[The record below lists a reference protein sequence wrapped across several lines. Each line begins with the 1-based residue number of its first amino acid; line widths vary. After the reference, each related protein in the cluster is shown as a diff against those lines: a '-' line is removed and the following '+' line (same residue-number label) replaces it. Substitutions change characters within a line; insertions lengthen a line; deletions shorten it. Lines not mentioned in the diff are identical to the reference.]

1 MKKKWNF
8 LTTTLT
14 GALLCI
20 LLISTGCSKQALS
33 SDATNE
39 NIKTDLSENVIYGS
53 DGRQDLYQ
61 TSTALK
67 LLADSTVALIKNS
80 DLTEQSGKTLIKGK
94 SFASAYQLCSSE
106 KFREQNIS
114 AFCSGSLVES
124 DTIIT
129 AGHCITS
136 QSDCVNTSFV
146 FGFAVKS
153 AGVLPTQVNSNEVYR
168 CREIIHR
175 VLENSGVDYA
185 VIKLDRA
192 VTNHAILK
200 VRRTGEASI
209 GDPLLVIGHPA
220 GLPTKITTGGKVRS
234 TANSGYL
241 VTNLDTYG
249 GNSGSAV
256 FNAQT
261 LEIEGILVR
270 GEQDFVSQ
278 GGCNVSKVCTDDS
291 CRGEDVTR
299 ISVLRQYIPQST
311 TQPPTPPVSSTPVV
325 TPETYSSAQVLNV
338 PDNSTTGATSSI
350 NVASTAKG
358 RKVFISVNV
367 VHPYIGDLVVKVIA
381 HDGKT
386 VTLHSR
392 AGGSADNIV
401 KTFDATAALGGVASA
416 GTYKLL
422 VQDLAKDDSGSLR
435 SWSVKFQ

>member
-8 LTTTLT
+8 LSTATV
-14 GALLCI
+14 LLCSSV
-20 LLISTGCSKQALS
+20 LTAGCAKEALS
-33 SDATNE
+33 GHSEE
-39 NIKTDLSENVIYGS
+39 NVKTELTENVIYGQ
-53 DGRQDLYQ
+53 DGRQDVYQ
-61 TSTALK
+61 ASEALK
-67 LLADSTVALIKNS
+67 LLADSTVALVKNT
-80 DLTEQSGKTLIKGK
+80 DLSEANGRVSIAGK
-94 SFASAYQLCSSE
+94 SFASSYQLCSSE
-106 KFREQNIS
+106 RFREQNTS
-114 AFCSGSLVES
+114 AFCSGSLVAP

-136 QSDCVNTSFV
+136 QSDCVGTSFV
-146 FGFAVKS
+146 FGFAVRS
-153 AGVLPTQVNSNEVYR
+153 AGVLPSQVSSSEVYR
-168 CREIIHR
+168 CREIVSR
-175 VLENSGVDYA
+175 VLENSGRDYA

-192 VTNHAILK
+192 VTNHAVLK
-200 VRRTGEASI
+200 VRQSGEASV
-209 GDPLLVIGHPA
+209 GDPLLVIGHPV

-234 TANSGYL
+234 IANSDYL

-299 ISVLRQYIPQST
+299 ISVLRQHIPQTSVP
-311 TQPPTPPVSSTPVV
+311 TQPNPPTNPVPAAETFSST
-325 TPETYSSAQVLNV
+325 QVLSI
-338 PDNSTTGATSSI
+338 PDNSTTGATSSL
-350 NVASTAKG
+350 VVGSTAKG
-358 RKVFISVNV
+358 RKVLISVNLT
-367 VHPYIGDLVVKVIA
+367 HTYIGDLVVKVVA

-392 AGGSADNIV
+392 IGNGEDNIV
-401 KTFDATAALGGVASA
+401 KTYDATAALGSVATS
-416 GTYKLL
+416 GTYKLV
-422 VQDLAKDDSGSLR
+422 VQDLAKYDTGKIQ

>member
-1 MKKKWNF
+1 MVKKWIF
-8 LTTTLT
+8 LST
-14 GALLCI
+14 ALLCST
-20 LLISTGCSKQALS
+20 LLATGCAKEALS
-33 SDATNE
+33 VTPEDNT
-39 NIKTDLSENVIYGS
+39 KTELSENVIYGQ

-61 TSTALK
+61 ASEALK

-80 DLTEQSGKTLIKGK
+80 DLTEQSGRTLIAGK
-94 SFASAYQLCSSE
+94 SFASSYQLCSSE
-106 KFREQNIS
+106 KFREQNTS
-114 AFCSGSLVES
+114 AFCSGALVAP

-146 FGFAVKS
+146 FGYAVKT
-153 AGVLPTQVNSNEVYR
+153 AGVLPTQVNSSEVYR
-168 CREIIHR
+168 CREIVHR

-185 VIKLDRA
+185 VIKLDRI
-192 VTNHAILK
+192 VTNHAALR
-200 VRRTGEASI
+200 VRRSGETTN
-209 GDPLLVIGHPA
+209 GDPLLVIGHPV

-299 ISVLRQYIPQST
+299 ISVLRQYIPQT
-311 TQPPTPPVSSTPVV
+311 VVQPPTPPVSSTPVV
-325 TPETYSSAQVLNV
+325 TPETFSSAQVLNV

-350 NVASTAKG
+350 NVGSTPKG
-358 RKVFISVNV
+358 RKVLISVNV
-367 VHPYIGDLVVKVIA
+367 VHPYIGDLVIKVLA

-392 AGGSADNIV
+392 SGGSADNII
-401 KTFDATAALGGVASA
+401 KTFDATAAFSGVATA
-416 GTYKLL
+416 GTYKLI
-422 VQDLAKDDSGSLR
+422 VQDLAKIDTGSLR